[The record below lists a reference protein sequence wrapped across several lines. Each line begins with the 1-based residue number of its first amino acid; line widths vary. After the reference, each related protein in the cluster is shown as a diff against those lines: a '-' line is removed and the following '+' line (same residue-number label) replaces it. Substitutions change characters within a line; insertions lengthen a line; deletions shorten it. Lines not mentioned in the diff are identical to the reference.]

1 MKNSLMVLGKQNIGG
16 YEFIGIEGGFGK
28 GKKCMLVRDIAKIHG
43 REVKHVNELIN
54 NNIQRFSVNDLVDLL
69 GVGFDDT
76 EIKSFGY
83 SQQAINSYRGLKA
96 KGRVSGIYIL
106 SERGYAKLLKI
117 MDDDLAWEIYDKF
130 VDEYFTMRE
139 VIKEDK
145 NQIKKLSERTPM
157 ESLKNNSIVLND
169 LFKELELNI
178 PKELIASTAIITTQ
192 RETGYDFAEVKLLL
206 NKQDEDSYNTKSYI
220 CKKVGIKSNKVNLAL
235 EVLGLQVEGNTTMQ
249 PWILTE
255 LGKEYAVERSFTKNG
270 YQGYEIKLKA
280 NAEEY
285 IKNNLHKLPEDWIK

>member
-1 MKNSLMVLGKQNIGG
+1 MKNNLLVLGKQNIGG
-16 YEFIGIEGGFGK
+16 YEFTGIEGGFGK
-28 GKKCMLVRDIAKIHG
+28 GKKCMLVIDIAKIHE

-54 NNIQRFSVNDLVDLL
+54 NNIQRFSTNDLIDLL
-69 GVGFDDT
+69 GVGFNDT

-130 VDEYFTMRE
+130 VDEYFTMRG
-139 VIKEDK
+139 VIKEVEK
-145 NQIKKLSERTPM
+145 PIKKLSERTPM
-157 ESLKNNSIVLND
+157 ERLKDNSMVLND
-169 LFKELELNI
+169 LFKELDLNI

-192 RETGYDFAEVKLLL
+192 RETGYDFNEVKLLL
-206 NKQDEDSYNTKSYI
+206 NKQDENSYNTKSYI

-270 YQGYEIKLKA
+270 HQGYEIKLKA
-280 NAEEY
+280 NAEDY